1 MAIFDSG
8 LRVQNVT
15 VALGERRVLDGVT
28 MEMGPHTVTAMAG
41 PNGAGKSTLL
51 RLLAGD
57 LQATEGEVYFDGRP
71 VNSFKPS
78 VLARY
83 RAVLPQESNLCFHF
97 RVIEVVL
104 LGRLPHNG
112 GSESEEDI
120 MIASSALESVGLA
133 DLSDRLYTNL
143 SGGEKQRV
151 QAARVFAQVWNPPE
165 GHTPTLLL
173 DEPTANLDLGHIHSL
188 LMFARQFAARGGT
201 ALVILQDLD
210 LALRYA
216 DKVVLLHEGRLAAS
230 GEPLDVLKPRI
241 IHQVFGVGA
250 ELVEGTRGGPP
261 HVVTYPID

>member
-1 MAIFDSG
+1 MANCKSG
-8 LRVQNVT
+8 FRAENVT
-15 VALGERRVLDGVT
+15 VAWGERRVLDGVT
-28 MEMGPHTVTAMAG
+28 MEMEPYTVTVMAG

-57 LQATEGEVYFDGRP
+57 LRATEGEVYFDGCP

-112 GSESEEDI
+112 GSESEEDT
-120 MIASSALESVGLA
+120 MIARLALESVGLA
-133 DLSDRLYTNL
+133 DLSDRLYTSL

-151 QAARVFAQVWNPPE
+151 QAARVFAQVWDPPE
-165 GHTPTLLL
+165 GHTPALLL
-173 DEPTANLDLGHIHSL
+173 DEPTANLDLAHVHSIL
-188 LMFARQFAARGGT
+188 RFARQFATRGGT

-216 DKVVLLHEGRLAAS
+216 DQVALLHEGRLAAS
-230 GEPLDVLKPRI
+230 GKPLDILKPRI
-241 IHQVFGVGA
+241 IQEVFGVGA
-250 ELVEGTRGGPP
+250 ELVKGTRGGPP
-261 HVVTYPID
+261 HVVTFPID